1 MATNNTER
9 KILIVIPESILSAFE
24 LSCKKSNRTYK
35 NMAETIILGY
45 FNSKSIPDG
54 KEEEV

>member
-24 LSCKKSNRTYK
+24 LSCEKSNRTYK
-35 NMAETIILGY
+35 NMAETIILEY
-45 FNSKSIPDG
+45 FNSKPTTDG
-54 KEEEV
+54 KEEKV